1 MTNPKVVKN
10 SLKEY
15 LHNVYKASSDF
26 KEIMD
31 SVALVKDLLEIRWL
45 LDNCDNSDIRVQRKL
60 DYLDYKYGKYINGL
74 YSNNLFFRNWCLQI
88 SNRELLM
95 FYFRNL
101 PFMAGTEFVRNK
113 AISLSGEYLL
123 FGYVR

>member
-1 MTNPKVVKN
+1 MTSPKVVKN
-10 SLKEY
+10 SLKESF
-15 LHNVYKASSDF
+15 HNAYKASSDF
-26 KEIMD
+26 KEIID
-31 SVALVKDLLEIRWL
+31 SAVLIKDWLEIRWL

-74 YSNNLFFRNWCLQI
+74 YSNDLFFRNWYLQI